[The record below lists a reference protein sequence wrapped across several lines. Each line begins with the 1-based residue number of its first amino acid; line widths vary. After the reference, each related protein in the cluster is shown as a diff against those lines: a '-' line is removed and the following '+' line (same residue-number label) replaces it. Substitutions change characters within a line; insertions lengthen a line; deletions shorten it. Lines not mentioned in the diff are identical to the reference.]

1 MIRPP
6 RYLTGHGVVVSIGH
20 SAATYEQ
27 AVMAYANGARSMT
40 HVYNGMS
47 PFAHRANGLEPA
59 VCEVGHGTLPG
70 CAALAFPYIPMQS
83 NNPTRYSRTE
93 ALQTGTLFPGL
104 DLPFKA
110 AIQVRTK
117 LPNTALVELMAL
129 DFAVTELNLYLDTHP
144 QDQEALGLYASYIKL
159 AKEGRE
165 KYTAKYGPLD
175 SAELVLEDG
184 YTWLNDPW
192 PWELGGNG

>member
-1 MIRPP
+1 MEKPE
-6 RYLTGHGVVVSIGH
+6 VK
-20 SAATYEQ
+20 
-27 AVMAYANGARSMT
+27 
-40 HVYNGMS
+40 
-47 PFAHRANGLEPA
+47 PA
-59 VCEVGHGTLPG
+59 VCEVGQGTLPG

-110 AIQVRTK
+110 AIQARIK

-144 QDQEALGLYASYIKL
+144 QDQEALGLSASYIKL